1 MFGGGGIENSF
12 NDRDG
17 NFSLSILYRTRGIVV
32 EEVTMP
38 DDHGIVDTLS
48 CLTKFDGTREWR
60 CYELKVSK
68 ADFRSTAK
76 LSFVGNYN
84 YFVLPQKL
92 FDEVKAEIPTGIGVL
107 VYRPYGIAEEMPASG
122 TFIIAKKA
130 MKQPLAV
137 AEEALLNRFM
147 ASLFREVR
155 KAKQMERGVKYFPT
169 DQLYKELKK
178 RSDSQDPFA
187 KERYYERFIEET
199 ENQAIQD
206 LHAEINALQQDYENL
221 RQKQQVR
228 RLPTEP
234 LE

>member
-1 MFGGGGIENSF
+1 
-12 NDRDG
+12 
-17 NFSLSILYRTRGIVV
+17 
-32 EEVTMP
+32 
-38 DDHGIVDTLS
+38 
-48 CLTKFDGTREWR
+48 
-60 CYELKVSK
+60 
-68 ADFRSTAK
+68 
-76 LSFVGNYN
+76 
-84 YFVLPQKL
+84 
-92 FDEVKAEIPTGIGVL
+92 
-107 VYRPYGIAEEMPASG
+107 MPASG

-178 RSDSQDPFA
+178 RSDSQDPFG

-206 LHAEINALQQDYENL
+206 LQAEISALQQDYENL

>member
-1 MFGGGGIENSF
+1 MKTPLTIEMET
-12 NDRDG
+12 
-17 NFSLSILYRTRGIVV
+17 SLYQYCIEQGGIVV

-84 YFVLPQKL
+84 YFVLPQTL

-107 VYRPYGIAEEMPASG
+107 VYRPYVIAEEMPASG

-206 LHAEINALQQDYENL
+206 LQAEISALQQDYENL

>member
-1 MFGGGGIENSF
+1 MKTPLTIEMET
-12 NDRDG
+12 
-17 NFSLSILYRTRGIVV
+17 SLYQYCIEQGGIVV

-84 YFVLPQKL
+84 YFVLPQTL

-107 VYRPYGIAEEMPASG
+107 VYRPYGISEEMPASG

-206 LHAEINALQQDYENL
+206 LQAEISALQQDYENL

>member
-1 MFGGGGIENSF
+1 MKTPLTIEMET
-12 NDRDG
+12 
-17 NFSLSILYRTRGIVV
+17 SLYQYCIEQGGIVV

-84 YFVLPQKL
+84 YFVLPQTL

-178 RSDSQDPFA
+178 RSDSQDPFV

-199 ENQAIQD
+199 ENQAIHD
-206 LHAEINALQQDYENL
+206 LQAEINALQQDYENL

>member
-1 MFGGGGIENSF
+1 MKTPLTIEMET
-12 NDRDG
+12 
-17 NFSLSILYRTRGIVV
+17 SLYQYCIEQGGIVV

-84 YFVLPQKL
+84 YFVLPQTL

-107 VYRPYGIAEEMPASG
+107 VYRPYGITEEMPASG

-206 LHAEINALQQDYENL
+206 LQAEINALQQDYENL

>member
-1 MFGGGGIENSF
+1 MKTPLTIEMET
-12 NDRDG
+12 
-17 NFSLSILYRTRGIVV
+17 SLYQYCIEQGGIVV

-38 DDHGIVDTLS
+38 DDYGIVDTLS
-48 CLTKFDGTREWR
+48 CLTKFDGAREWR

-84 YFVLPQKL
+84 YFVLPQTL

-107 VYRPYGIAEEMPASG
+107 VYRPYGIAEDMSASG

-187 KERYYERFIEET
+187 KDRYYERFIEET

-206 LHAEINALQQDYENL
+206 LQAELSALQQDYENL

>member
-1 MFGGGGIENSF
+1 MFGGGVLKTPLTIEMES
-12 NDRDG
+12 
-17 NFSLSILYRTRGIVV
+17 SLYQYCIEQGGIVV

-38 DDHGIVDTLS
+38 EDQGIVDTLS
-48 CLTKFDGTREWR
+48 CLTKFDGSREWR
-60 CYELKVSK
+60 CYELKVTK

-76 LSFVGNYN
+76 LSFVGHYN
-84 YFVLPQKL
+84 YFVLPSTL
-92 FDEVKAEIPTGIGVL
+92 YEDVKDEIPTDIGVL
-107 VYRPYGIAEEMPASG
+107 VYRPYALEEEMPASG
-122 TFIIAKKA
+122 TFFIAKKA
-130 MKQPLAV
+130 RKRELGV
-137 AEEALLNRFM
+137 AEEALTNRFM

-178 RSDSQDPFA
+178 RSDSQNPFA

-206 LHAEINALQQDYENL
+206 LKEEVYALQQDYEYL
-221 RQKQQVR
+221 RQQKQVK

>member
-1 MFGGGGIENSF
+1 MKTPLTIEMET
-12 NDRDG
+12 
-17 NFSLSILYRTRGIVV
+17 SLYQYCIEQGGIVV

-84 YFVLPQKL
+84 YFVLPQTL

-107 VYRPYGIAEEMPASG
+107 VYRPYGIVEEMPASG

-206 LHAEINALQQDYENL
+206 LQAEINALQQDYENL

>member
-1 MFGGGGIENSF
+1 MKTPLTIEMET
-12 NDRDG
+12 
-17 NFSLSILYRTRGIVV
+17 SLYQYCIEQGGIVV

-84 YFVLPQKL
+84 YFVLPQTL

-107 VYRPYGIAEEMPASG
+107 VYRPYVIAEEMPASG

-130 MKQPLAV
+130 MKQALAV
-137 AEEALLNRFM
+137 SEEALLNRFM

-187 KERYYERFIEET
+187 QDRYYERFIEET

-206 LHAEINALQQDYENL
+206 LQAEISALQQDYENL

>member
-1 MFGGGGIENSF
+1 MKTPLTIEMET
-12 NDRDG
+12 
-17 NFSLSILYRTRGIVV
+17 SLYQYCIEQGGIVV

-84 YFVLPQKL
+84 YFVLPQTL

-107 VYRPYGIAEEMPASG
+107 VYRPYRIAEEMPASG
-122 TFIIAKKA
+122 TFIIAKIA

-206 LHAEINALQQDYENL
+206 LQAEINALQQDYENL

>member
-1 MFGGGGIENSF
+1 
-12 NDRDG
+12 
-17 NFSLSILYRTRGIVV
+17 
-32 EEVTMP
+32 MP

-84 YFVLPQKL
+84 YFVLPQTL

-107 VYRPYGIAEEMPASG
+107 VYRPYVIAEEMPASG

-206 LHAEINALQQDYENL
+206 LQAEISALQQDYENL

>member
-1 MFGGGGIENSF
+1 MKTPLTIEMET
-12 NDRDG
+12 
-17 NFSLSILYRTRGIVV
+17 SLYQYCIEQGGIVV

-84 YFVLPQKL
+84 YFVLPQTL

-169 DQLYKELKK
+169 DQLYKELKNVQILKIHLPKSVIMNDLLRKQKIK
-178 RSDSQDPFA
+178 RSKIYKQKSTLYSKIMRICDKSSKLDA
-187 KERYYERFIEET
+187 C
-199 ENQAIQD
+199 
-206 LHAEINALQQDYENL
+206 QQSHWSE
-221 RQKQQVR
+221 
-228 RLPTEP
+228 
-234 LE
+234 

>member
-1 MFGGGGIENSF
+1 MKTPLTIEMET
-12 NDRDG
+12 
-17 NFSLSILYRTRGIVV
+17 SLYQYCIEQGGIVV

-122 TFIIAKKA
+122 TFIRSKIY
-130 MKQPLAV
+130 KQK
-137 AEEALLNRFM
+137 
-147 ASLFREVR
+147 S
-155 KAKQMERGVKYFPT
+155 T
-169 DQLYKELKK
+169 LYSKIMRICDKSSKL
-178 RSDSQDPFA
+178 DA
-187 KERYYERFIEET
+187 C
-199 ENQAIQD
+199 
-206 LHAEINALQQDYENL
+206 QQSHWSE
-221 RQKQQVR
+221 
-228 RLPTEP
+228 
-234 LE
+234 

>member
-1 MFGGGGIENSF
+1 MKTPLTIEMET
-12 NDRDG
+12 
-17 NFSLSILYRTRGIVV
+17 SLYQYCIEQGGIVV

-38 DDHGIVDTLS
+38 DEHGIVDTLS

-84 YFVLPQKL
+84 YFVLPQTL

-137 AEEALLNRFM
+137 AEEALLHRFM
-147 ASLFREVR
+147 ASFFREVR
-155 KAKQMERGVKYFPT
+155 KAKQME
-169 DQLYKELKK
+169 
-178 RSDSQDPFA
+178 
-187 KERYYERFIEET
+187 
-199 ENQAIQD
+199 
-206 LHAEINALQQDYENL
+206 
-221 RQKQQVR
+221 
-228 RLPTEP
+228 
-234 LE
+234 

>member
-1 MFGGGGIENSF
+1 MKTPLTIEMET
-12 NDRDG
+12 
-17 NFSLSILYRTRGIVV
+17 SLHQYCIEQGGIVV

-84 YFVLPQKL
+84 YFVLPQTL

-130 MKQPLAV
+130 MKQSLAV

-206 LHAEINALQQDYENL
+206 LQAEISALQQDYENL